1 METPWRPQSHRA
13 FVVILLALIL
23 PFLSAYRVA
32 AQDRPNDKDI
42 EQRMKNLSS
51 DTKKFRSMFSSAL
64 SKSTIHKT
72 GQESDAK
79 ILAENL
85 ENNTKNMLDSF
96 KKGTKADPYL
106 LNCLDTAGKID
117 GVFKSTQLDADT
129 VGQWQRVQS
138 QLKDLARA
146 FHVPGY

>member
-1 METPWRPQSHRA
+1 METPWPPKNHYV
-13 FVVILLALIL
+13 FVVILVALIL
-23 PFLSAYRVA
+23 PFLSAYRVT
-32 AQDRPNDKDI
+32 AQDRLNDKDI

-51 DTKKFRSMFSSAL
+51 HTRKFRSMFNSAL
-64 SKSTIHKT
+64 SKSTIRKT
-72 GQESDAK
+72 GQENDAK

-85 ENNTKNMLDSF
+85 ENNSKNMLDSF

-129 VGQWQRVQS
+129 IAQWQRVQS